1 MTAQW
6 TDQDRTYPDRRASAT
21 LSPDGRRFAEVVAHL
36 SNRDNDLPTLYADIV
51 TYWRGQDRANGR
63 TVPSRM
69 TYEDDLAGA
78 YILGRTDAQLLAQ
91 QDEDDRPSGVLAL
104 ATGTLFGLACCAALF
119 ASGLILGIVRWGY

>member
-21 LSPDGRRFAEVVAHL
+21 LSPDGRRFAEVLTHV
-36 SNRDNDLPTLYADIV
+36 SNRDSDLPTLYADIV
-51 TYWRGQDRANGR
+51 TYWRDQDRASGR

-78 YILGRTDAQLLAQ
+78 YILGRTDAHLLAQ
-91 QDEDDRPSGVLAL
+91 DDDDRPSGVLAIV
-104 ATGTLFGLACCAALF
+104 TGILFGVAVCAVLF
-119 ASGLILGIVRWGY
+119 ASGLILGAVRWGW